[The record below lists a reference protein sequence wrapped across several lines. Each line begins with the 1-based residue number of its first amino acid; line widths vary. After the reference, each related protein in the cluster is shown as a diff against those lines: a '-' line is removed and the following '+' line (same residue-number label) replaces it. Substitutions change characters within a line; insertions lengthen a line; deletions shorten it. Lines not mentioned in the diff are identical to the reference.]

1 MTIGPEPTI
10 KMDLMSVRFGILR
23 LLNYIFIAAS
33 ILIITSRRKMRFQCA
48 NYYFL
53 EVKFLYKLKKILLR
67 AIYLKKTILQK
78 IYKKYPSKIRTLS
91 RL

>member
-10 KMDLMSVRFGILR
+10 KMDLMSVRFGILG

-53 EVKFLYKLKKILLR
+53 EVKFLYKLKEFCLEQFI
-67 AIYLKKTILQK
+67 
-78 IYKKYPSKIRTLS
+78 SKNYIAES
-91 RL
+91 I

>member
-10 KMDLMSVRFGILR
+10 KMDLMSVRFGILG

-53 EVKFLYKLKKILLR
+53 EVKFLYKLKKFCLEQF
-67 AIYLKKTILQK
+67 T
-78 IYKKYPSKIRTLS
+78 SKNYIAENI
-91 RL
+91 